1 MILILDSFLNHS
13 WFLIHSWIILDS
25 WLLILD
31 YRNDCILFIN
41 KILAKN
47 SIHYYDIFIWVFKL
61 YIWLCVLSIL
71 PASRI
76 LTIILVT
83 LVISVLPTTS
93 VLSAYLFYL
102 LTCSTCLLVLSAYFV
117 LPAYLFYLLE
127 VAHTRSIFFWY
138 QVVNA
143 LWKSLRSYYHFE
155 GFSMYAFQIITK

>member
-102 LTCSTCLLVLSAYFV
+102 LTCSICLLVLS
-117 LPAYLFYLLE
+117 
-127 VAHTRSIFFWY
+127 TWD
-138 QVVNA
+138 
-143 LWKSLRSYYHFE
+143 RSYALKILLISSCKCSLKKSTVLLSFWR
-155 GFSMYAFQIITK
+155 I

>member
-102 LTCSTCLLVLSAYFV
+102 LTCSICLLCSTCLLVLS
-117 LPAYLFYLLE
+117 
-127 VAHTRSIFFWY
+127 TWS
-138 QVVNA
+138 
-143 LWKSLRSYYHFE
+143 RSYALNILLISSYKCTLKKSTVLLSFWR
-155 GFSMYAFQIITK
+155 I

>member
-83 LVISVLPTTS
+83 LVISVLSTTS

-102 LTCSTCLLVLSAYFV
+102 FTCSTCLLVL
-117 LPAYLFYLLE
+117 PAYLFICLL
-127 VAHTRSIFFWY
+127 VLSTWD
-138 QVVNA
+138 
-143 LWKSLRSYYHFE
+143 RSYALNILLISSCKCSLKKSTVLLSFWK
-155 GFSMYAFQIITK
+155 I

>member
-13 WFLIHSWIILDS
+13 WFLIHSWFILDS

-31 YRNDCILFIN
+31 YRNDCILFVN
-41 KILAKN
+41 KVLAKY
-47 SIHYYDIFIWVFKL
+47 SIHYYDIFIWVLKL

-102 LTCSTCLLVLSAYFV
+102 LTCSICLLCSTCLLVLS
-117 LPAYLFYLLE
+117 
-127 VAHTRSIFFWY
+127 TWS
-138 QVVNA
+138 
-143 LWKSLRSYYHFE
+143 RSYALNILLISSCKCSLKKSTVLLSFWR
-155 GFSMYAFQIITK
+155 I